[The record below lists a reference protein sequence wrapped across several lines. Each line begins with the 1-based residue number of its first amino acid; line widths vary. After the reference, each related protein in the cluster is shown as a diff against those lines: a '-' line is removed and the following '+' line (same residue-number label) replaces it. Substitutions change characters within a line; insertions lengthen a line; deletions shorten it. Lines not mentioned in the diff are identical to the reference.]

1 MYDNGGGNNSDS
13 TNTDHKPPRPELR
26 PPSRPRRSNTNTPTS
41 AGGGSSYHHRPRTSS
56 TPANKFH
63 TIERSQVRKVGRKRT
78 FTYYLYFWGFFFQ
91 RVSSAGV
98 SGSKR
103 SSRGFSTI
111 SSASSQQQI
120 PSSSANKRRGGG
132 GMRHFSDSDRSYR
145 SRSMSRSSVDLQGAG
160 QQVITQYFVL
170 KTIGE

>member
-1 MYDNGGGNNSDS
+1 M
-13 TNTDHKPPRPELR
+13 
-26 PPSRPRRSNTNTPTS
+26 
-41 AGGGSSYHHRPRTSS
+41 
-56 TPANKFH
+56 
-63 TIERSQVRKVGRKRT
+63 
-78 FTYYLYFWGFFFQ
+78 
-91 RVSSAGV
+91 SSAGV

-120 PSSSANKRRGGG
+120 PAAAANKRRGGG

-160 QQVITQYFVL
+160 QQVITQYFL
-170 KTIGE
+170 IENNRKIQLLFFFSGLL